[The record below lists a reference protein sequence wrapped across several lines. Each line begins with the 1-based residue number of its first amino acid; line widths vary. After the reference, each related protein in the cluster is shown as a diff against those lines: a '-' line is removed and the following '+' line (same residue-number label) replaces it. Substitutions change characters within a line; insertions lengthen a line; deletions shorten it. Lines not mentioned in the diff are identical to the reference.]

1 MKINFKK
8 LIINI
13 LIPLGLGALVGFLTV
28 SRNSIDSIIPG
39 WIFPLVW
46 TILYILMGVSHYLVS
61 EVTGKWSRIYV
72 GQLVVNLLWSNIFF
86 NFRLYTL
93 SFIWILLLIGLVIL
107 MIREFFK
114 VNKVA
119 GYLQIPYL
127 AWLFVALILN
137 LMYIK

>member
-1 MKINFKK
+1 VKINFKK